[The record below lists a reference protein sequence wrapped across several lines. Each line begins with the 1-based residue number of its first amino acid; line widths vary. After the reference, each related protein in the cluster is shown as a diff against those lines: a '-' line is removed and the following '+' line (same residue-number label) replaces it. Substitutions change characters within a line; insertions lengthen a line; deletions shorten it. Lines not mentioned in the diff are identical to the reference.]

1 MNADDADLICVIR
14 VHLRFHF
21 QLLNMKRT
29 VSSILK
35 VIGIAS
41 LCCTGVILLVGL
53 LNPGRLNP
61 PVKSDFLQDY
71 FLARAVI
78 SGIDPY
84 VPLNELGV
92 RFGIPDDITHSSTHP
107 PSFAVLCLPLGL
119 LSFRQAAYLWLLVGL
134 TSLLISL
141 RLLFDVRGPGL
152 PLIFLAALTWPPL
165 WFDLSLGQLMIPQL
179 LLLTLAWR
187 GLRTKRDLIAGVLLG
202 LTISIKLIAWP
213 LLFLLLVRKRFTALY
228 AALGVFAFTNLMALL
243 LMGIHPVF
251 TYYFRSGREIAQV
264 YGNNAFNFSAWTIGA
279 RLFQGT
285 TTVDAAWFHTMPLI
299 DAPALATLASI
310 VSVSAILLCAFFV
323 ALKAQD
329 FDTSFAVLVSTSVI
343 ISPVAWIFYL
353 TLILISFAKLRM
365 AADWKTYGI
374 IGVGLLAPFVSQ
386 SALPLFGSS
395 TSFAVGLLTIF
406 PMFAVLLM
414 ITVLYCRDYRDV

>member
-1 MNADDADLICVIR
+1 
-14 VHLRFHF
+14 
-21 QLLNMKRT
+21 MKRT
-29 VSSILK
+29 LSILK
-35 VIGIAS
+35 IIGMAS
-41 LCCTGVILLVGL
+41 LCCLGLILLVGL
-53 LNPGRLNP
+53 LEPARLNP

-78 SGIDPY
+78 TGINPY
-84 VPLNELGV
+84 LPLNELGV
-92 RFGIPDDITHSSTHP
+92 RFGIPDQITHSSTHP
-107 PSFAVLCLPLGL
+107 PSFAVLCLPLAL
-119 LSFRQAAYLWLLVGL
+119 LTFRQAAYLWLLVGL

-187 GLRTKRDLIAGVLLG
+187 GLRTKRDLMAGVLLG

-228 AALGVFAFTNLMALL
+228 AALGVFAFTNFIALL
-243 LMGIHPVF
+243 LMGMNPVF
-251 TYYFRSGREIAQV
+251 TYYFRSARDIAHV
-264 YGNNAFNFSAWTIGA
+264 YSNNAFNFSAWTIGA
-279 RLFQGT
+279 RLFTGT
-285 TTVDAAWFHTMPLI
+285 TTVDAAWFHTVPLI

-310 VSVSAILLCAFFV
+310 VSVSAILLYAFFV
-323 ALKAQD
+323 AIRARD
-329 FDTSFAVLVSTSVI
+329 FDNSFAVLVNLSVI

-365 AADWKTYGI
+365 AGDWKTKGI
-374 IGVGLLAPFVSQ
+374 IGMGLLSPVISQ
-386 SALPLFGSS
+386 SVLPVLGSS
-395 TSFAVGLLTIF
+395 SSFAV
-406 PMFAVLLM
+406 ALLM
-414 ITVLYCRDYRDV
+414 LVPLGAILLLIRAHQLQEVKSYKPRTIRA